1 MAPQRRTATRIDAA
15 ARDLLSGNG
24 ASVVVTLVAE
34 REGLSR
40 RQAQRI
46 VHAAYRQL
54 TADLEE
60 GGVDRRELMAQLVS
74 NLQSSISQSIATNQ
88 PGACVAAV
96 RLLAELVGLTT
107 PLRRQ

>member
-1 MAPQRRTATRIDAA
+1 
-15 ARDLLSGNG
+15 
-24 ASVVVTLVAE
+24 
-34 REGLSR
+34 
-40 RQAQRI
+40 
-46 VHAAYRQL
+46 
-54 TADLEE
+54 
-60 GGVDRRELMAQLVS
+60 MAQLVS